1 MRCINGGQVQFAD
14 AITSFST
21 IVLLSWRRLAL
32 WRTAFAP
39 STRSASTTTV
49 QISTWLAETAIR
61 HGYTLASAKQ
71 SNVPLDTD
79 LMGLTAEQRRNAKKK
94 ERRKQRA
101 ANEARGGDMSAKEHK
116 MPGPGGRC
124 AATSS
129 HHGERLNQRSWRISA
144 QGARVCTDCPAP
156 ESCGRKGAGRAVQA
170 DSMLHQESSIS
181 LQ

>member
-21 IVLLSWRRLAL
+21 IVVLSWRRLAS

-39 STRSASTTTV
+39 STRSASTATV
-49 QISTWLAETAIR
+49 QISTWLAGTAIR
-61 HGYTLASAKQ
+61 HGYTLAPAKQ

-79 LMGLTAEQRRNAKKK
+79 LVGLTAEQRRNVKKK

-101 ANEARGGDMSAKEHK
+101 ANARGGDMSATEHN
-116 MPGPGGRC
+116 MPGPGERC
-124 AATSS
+124 AGRSS
-129 HHGERLNQRSWRISA
+129 HYGERLNQRSWRISA

-156 ESCGRKGAGRAVQA
+156 ESWGRKGAGRAVQA
-170 DSMLHQESSIS
+170 DSMLHQEWSIS